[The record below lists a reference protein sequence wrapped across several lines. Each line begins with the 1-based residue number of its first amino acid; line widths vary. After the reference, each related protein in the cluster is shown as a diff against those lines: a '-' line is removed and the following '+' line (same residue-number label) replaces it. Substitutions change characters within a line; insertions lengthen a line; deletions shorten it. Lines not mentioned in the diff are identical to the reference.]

1 MLALSPLLNF
11 YPDNSLAISNVND
24 IKAVG
29 FKEKLSEKADI
40 STNFYNSEGNQ
51 IKLSDYFD
59 GRRPVILNLVYF
71 TCPRVCTFGTDG
83 VLEAVNEL
91 ESLDLGKDYRVL
103 TISFNDEENTEIAN
117 RKSGKYINN
126 LREGLK
132 ETDSWEFLTGDEKN
146 IVKLTNSVGFKFK
159 EDGEE
164 FAHPSG
170 IVVFTPDGRI
180 SRYLYGIQY
189 NTRDLRLALVEAS
202 DGKIGESSVL
212 NEVLLFCY
220 EFDPVGKRYA
230 LHALNVVK
238 AGGFITL
245 AVLVGFL
252 SIMWKRNRS

>member
-11 YPDNSLAISNVND
+11 YPDDSLAISNVND

-40 STNFYNSEGNQ
+40 STSFYNSAGN
-51 IKLSDYFD
+51 KVTLADYFD
-59 GRRPVILNLVYF
+59 GKRPVILNLVYF

-91 ESLDLGKDYRVL
+91 DSLDLGKDYRVL
-103 TISFNDEENTEIAN
+103 TISFNDEENTGIAN
-117 RKSGKYINN
+117 TKSGRYLNS
-126 LREGLK
+126 LREDLK
-132 ETDSWEFLTGDEKN
+132 GTDSWEFLTGDEKN

-170 IVVFTPDGRI
+170 IIILTPEGKI

-189 NTRDLRLALVEAS
+189 NAKDLRLALVEAS

-220 EFDPVGKRYA
+220 EFDPVGKKYA
-230 LHALNVVK
+230 LQALNVVK

-245 AVLVGFL
+245 VVLVSFL